1 MMKDIYRRTEKHNLA
16 KVQKSDDMTASVIR
30 NKKQQPA
37 VNKLFIRGPKFSVS
51 SVLIKKS

>member
-1 MMKDIYRRTEKHNLA
+1 MMKDICRRTEKHNLA
-16 KVQKSDDMTASVIR
+16 KVQKSDDMSASVIR

-37 VNKLFIRGPKFSVS
+37 VNELFIRVPKFSVS

>member
-1 MMKDIYRRTEKHNLA
+1 MMKDICRRTEKHNLA
-16 KVQKSDDMTASVIR
+16 KVQKSDDMSASVIR

-37 VNKLFIRGPKFSVS
+37 VNELFIRGPKFSVS